1 MATFLLWVAIGV
13 QVTAQL
19 KETEK
24 KVDQLHAEV
33 VKLEQKKAEESK
45 KKEKPKKK
53 EPPKRKKK

>member
-1 MATFLLWVAIGV
+1 MATFLLWVAIGG

-19 KETEK
+19 KGTEK